1 MSKQAT
7 IYRRYDSDTTPR
19 GFGNAPTYH
28 CGKPYTSDSEMI
40 WADEITITLPG
51 GYEIAESADSEKHL
65 YDAKGEYVQIDD
77 DHGHPAILL
86 DVYYSKTGK
95 PYGHYLRLDK

>member
-19 GFGNAPTYH
+19 GFGYPPTYH
-28 CGKPYTSDSEMI
+28 CDKPYTSDSEMV
-40 WADEITITLPG
+40 WADEIAVNLPD
-51 GYEIAESADSEKHL
+51 GYEIAKSNSGPMEL
-65 YDAKGEYVQIDD
+65 YDPDGERVEITD
-77 DHGHPAILL
+77 DHGHPAIML
-86 DVYYSKTGK
+86 DLYHSKSGK

>member
-40 WADEITITLPG
+40 WADEVKINLPDG
-51 GYEIAESADSEKHL
+51 WEIAQSESGPYEL
-65 YDAKGEYVQIDD
+65 YDDKGEYQRIED
-77 DHGHPAILL
+77 DHDHPAILL
-86 DVYYSKTGK
+86 DVYHSKTGK